1 MKNIRTFYLLFAALF
16 FTLACGLVNFNVPQT
31 VAGSGVAS
39 SQERSVTE
47 FTAIEI
53 AGSAD
58 VFVTVGKAQHV
69 LVEADDNILPL
80 IETSV
85 QAGRLVIS
93 TKPFTSISPRLP
105 IRVTVTM
112 PSIEAASLSGS
123 GNITINDVNAET
135 LTLNLPG
142 SGNINVSGS
151 ARRVTVSLNGSGNIQ
166 CGDLE
171 AQAVDVGLNGSGDV
185 TVYASQHLGVTIR
198 GSGSVHY
205 RGNPTEVSQS
215 VLGSGSVDPIP

>member
-1 MKNIRTFYLLFAALF
+1 MKNNRILPLLFVVLF
-16 FTLACGLVNFNVPQT
+16 FTLACRMNFSIPQT
-31 VAGSGVAS
+31 VVGSGVAS
-39 SQERSVTE
+39 SQERSLAE

-58 VFVTVGKAQHV
+58 VFVTVGKTQHV
-69 LVEADDNILPL
+69 VVESDDNILPL

-85 QAGRLVIS
+85 QSGKLVIS
-93 TKPFTSISPRLP
+93 TKSLTSISPRLP
-105 IRVTVTM
+105 IHVIVTM
-112 PSIEAASLSGS
+112 PSLEAASLSGS
-123 GNITINDVNAET
+123 GNITINGVNSET
-135 LTLNLPG
+135 LMLNLPG
-142 SGNINVSGS
+142 SGNINVSGT

-171 AQAVDVGLNGSGDV
+171 AQAVDASLNGSGNV
-185 TVYASQHLGVTIR
+185 NVYASQHLGVTIR

-205 RGNPTEVSQS
+205 RGNPAEVNQS

>member
-1 MKNIRTFYLLFAALF
+1 MKNIRTLSLLFVALF
-16 FTLACGLVNFNVPQT
+16 FTLACGLVNFSVPQT

-105 IRVTVTM
+105 
-112 PSIEAASLSGS
+112 
-123 GNITINDVNAET
+123 
-135 LTLNLPG
+135 
-142 SGNINVSGS
+142 INVSGS